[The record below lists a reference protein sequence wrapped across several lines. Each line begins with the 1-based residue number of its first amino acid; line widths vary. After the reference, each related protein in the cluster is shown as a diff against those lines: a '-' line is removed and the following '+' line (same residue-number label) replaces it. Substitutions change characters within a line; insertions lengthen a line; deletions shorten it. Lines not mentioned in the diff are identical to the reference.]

1 MQQRTSIKSQK
12 LKTRILEAHTFT
24 PALGKQSVGSELK
37 MHSKFLDSQGYTER
51 NPASK
56 KPNQTKQTKQPT
68 KNNQPKNKMSRRSPL
83 DEAPILVYSK
93 TRVRNKQEN

>member
-51 NPASK
+51 NLASE
-56 KPNQTKQTKQPT
+56 KPNQTKQPT